1 MAALTARRIKAFVV
15 KRVGKRYFEHG
26 GDGRPRPQITARVLL
41 WAHLIGYLLRESS
54 YHGIEALARGPGRR
68 NAGLPRSFGDDTLGY
83 FSERLDPEPTR
94 LVLASLLRQ
103 AKRNKAFDNS
113 RFIGLAI
120 DGTGTSRSE
129 KQRCELCRPRYNG
142 RHEVC
147 GYSHHLSLITVVG
160 TGLSLPF
167 DVEHYGP
174 GDSEY
179 SASLRLLK
187 RAVHALGSRFA
198 DYVVVDGEYATAPFL
213 HTACALGL
221 HPVARL
227 KNNLPDLMAA
237 ATARFTKEAPTSTHQ
252 IDGDRVELWD
262 ADDFDPWQELRW
274 PTVRVLRYRQHRPDG
289 SVCEA
294 TWLTNWSI
302 RKVGSASLY
311 RMAKSRWEVENQAF
325 NDSKSRYG
333 LEHAAHH
340 HPRSVLVN
348 ALLTVLAITLER
360 LFRLRYLKRGSH
372 KPRPAIALLR
382 ALRLSLGHCC
392 RCDTS

>member
-1 MAALTARRIKAFVV
+1 MPALTARGAKAFIIR
-15 KRVGKRYFEHG
+15 RVGKRYFDHC
-26 GDGRPRPQITARVLL
+26 GDGRPQPQIAARVLL
-41 WAHLIGYLLRESS
+41 WGHLIGYLLRESS
-54 YHGIEALARGPGRR
+54 YHAIEALARGPARR
-68 NAGLPRSFGDDTLGY
+68 NAGLSRSFGDDALGY
-83 FSERLDPEPTR
+83 FSERLNPGPTR
-94 LVLASLLRQ
+94 LALVSVLRQ

-129 KQRCELCRPRYNG
+129 KQRCEQCRPRYNA

-167 DVEHYGP
+167 DVEPYGP

-179 SASLRLLK
+179 SASRRLLD

-198 DYVVVDGEYATAPFL
+198 DYVVADGEYATAPFL

-227 KNNLPDLMAA
+227 KNNLPELMAA
-237 ATARFTKEAPTSTHQ
+237 ATARFATQAPTSIQH
-252 IDGDRVELWD
+252 IDGHRVELWD

-294 TWLTNWSI
+294 YWLTNWSI
-302 RKVGSASLY
+302 KKVGSSSLY

-325 NDSKSRYG
+325 NDSKTRYG
-333 LEHAAHH
+333 LDHAAHH
-340 HPRSVLVN
+340 HPRSLLAN
-348 ALLTVLAITLER
+348 ALLILLAIVLER

-372 KPRPAIALLR
+372 KPRTAIALLR
-382 ALRLSLGHCC
+382 ALRLSLGHCA